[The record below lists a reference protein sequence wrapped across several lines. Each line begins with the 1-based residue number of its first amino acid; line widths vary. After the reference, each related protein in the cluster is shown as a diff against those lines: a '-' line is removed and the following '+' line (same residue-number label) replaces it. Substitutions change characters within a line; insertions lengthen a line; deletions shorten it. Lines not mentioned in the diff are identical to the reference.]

1 MAEPIDFYFEFA
13 SPYGYLA
20 STQVETLAARHGRA
34 VAWRPIMLGAAFKAT
49 GARPLMQT
57 PLKGPYLLHD
67 VPRFARLLGVPLRLP
82 PVMPMNSLAASRA
95 CLWVEEDDPDRAKR
109 LAKALLHA
117 HWGEGRDLSAP
128 DAVADVAAR
137 LGIERAALLAAVA
150 DQRIK
155 DRLKQQTEA
164 AIERG
169 VFGSPFIIVDGE
181 PFWGA
186 DRLAQ
191 VDAWLGKGGWLRMR
205 PALADS
211 AHPMSIFT
219 LSAKSGRS
227 VALSKNRRSALT
239 TWVSLCMAA
248 ER

>member
-1 MAEPIDFYFEFA
+1 MPEPIDFYFEFA

-20 STQVETLAARHGRA
+20 STQIDAIAERHGRT
-34 VAWRPIMLGAAFKAT
+34 VSWYPIMLGAAFKET
-49 GARPLMQT
+49 GARPLTQT

-82 PVMPMNSLAASRA
+82 PVMPMNSLATSRA
-95 CLWVEEDDPDRAKR
+95 CVWLEEDDLGLSKR

-128 DAVADVAAR
+128 EAVADVAAG
-137 LGIERAALLAAVA
+137 LGIERDALLAAVA

-155 DRLKQQTEA
+155 DRLKEQTQA

-169 VFGSPFIIVDGE
+169 VFGSPFIFIDSE

-186 DRLAQ
+186 DRLPQ
-191 VDAWLGKGGWLRMR
+191 VEAWLSQGGW
-205 PALADS
+205 
-211 AHPMSIFT
+211 
-219 LSAKSGRS
+219 
-227 VALSKNRRSALT
+227 
-239 TWVSLCMAA
+239 
-248 ER
+248 